1 MLRPTDTQSY
11 TDFAN
16 FTALRK
22 DAREDPKETLRAVA
36 KQFESIYINMM
47 LKSMRDASFGDPLF
61 DSNSTDTY
69 RDMYDNQI
77 ALQMSQQKGIGL
89 AEVLVQQLSANL
101 PAANEH
107 ADTKQSDQ
115 TVVPVAIKPA
125 ASVIESGRQKV
136 EPVAFESQQ
145 QFVNTLLPYAE
156 AAADE
161 LGVAP
166 QVLIAQAA
174 LETGWGNAVQKLPNG
189 RSSYNLF
196 NIKAGADW
204 RGQKLSVNSLEYI
217 DGVARKEKSA
227 FRVYDSYAQSFADY
241 VNFIKSS
248 PRYAQALHVAEDPQA
263 YATELQQAGY
273 ATDPVYAEKVMNILQ
288 RNVVNAPVTGYM
300 LEG

>member
-1 MLRPTDTQSY
+1 
-11 TDFAN
+11 
-16 FTALRK
+16 
-22 DAREDPKETLRAVA
+22 V
-36 KQFESIYINMM
+36 
-47 LKSMRDASFGDPLF
+47 
-61 DSNSTDTY
+61 
-69 RDMYDNQI
+69 
-77 ALQMSQQKGIGL
+77 
-89 AEVLVQQLSANL
+89 SA
-101 PAANEH
+101 
-107 ADTKQSDQ
+107 
-115 TVVPVAIKPA
+115 
-125 ASVIESGRQKV
+125 IESGRQKV

-145 QFVNTLLPYAE
+145 QFVDTLLPYAE

-217 DGVARKEKSA
+217 DGVARKERSA

-248 PRYAQALHVAEDPQA
+248 PRYAQALNVAEDPQA

-273 ATDPVYAEKVMNILQ
+273 ATDPIYAEKVMNILQ
-288 RNVVNAPVTGYM
+288 RNVVNAPVTEYM